1 MNDQRRTAPKISLA
15 HRSREEI
22 ESLCE
27 AMHATEWAWETTLGR
42 LSGGEYDSV
51 GGLERFF
58 EKTRAAREREEFID
72 SAAIRVVSGLGD
84 PESSP
89 RFAREAY
96 DLAEALWEER
106 KRRRNLK

>member
-1 MNDQRRTAPKISLA
+1 MSDGQMFDYL
-15 HRSREEI
+15 SREELDKRCKLALEI
-22 ESLCE
+22 ERE
-27 AMHATEWAWETTLGR
+27 WETTLGR

-51 GGLERFF
+51 GGLERFVA
-58 EKTRAAREREEFID
+58 KTRAAREREEFID

-84 PESSP
+84 PESSA

-106 KRRRNLK
+106 KRRRNAR